1 MTFIFTRKGGLVS
14 GVREKGKREV
24 GGEKC
29 TFLCLYILIF
39 GQYLGNHT
47 WMMDQCHFGSLNV
60 TPLVCV
66 NHQWIMEW

>member
-47 WMMDQCHFGSLNV
+47 
-60 TPLVCV
+60 
-66 NHQWIMEW
+66 